1 MLLLVGGGRAVDMAV
16 VEAGALAEIKGSCK
30 SAQIRQQSRS
40 TAATIQRRKTKR
52 NYRKANKKAMRAE
65 KRSVIMAAIFIL
77 FRAQ

>member
-16 VEAGALAEIKGSCK
+16 VEAGASEIKGSCK